1 MRLVMEAAGLA
12 FWPSLSLAVFF
23 AACLGMLAW
32 IYRPGSRALYR
43 HLGGLALD
51 PASDSAPKT
60 KPELDPRGATHAKQG

>member
-1 MRLVMEAAGLA
+1 MRLVMEASGLA

-43 HLGGLALD
+43 ELGGLALD
-51 PASDSAPKT
+51 TEGSQTETSKI
-60 KPELDPRGATHAKQG
+60 PEK

>member
-32 IYRPGSRALYR
+32 IYRPGSKAFYRKMSGMALEFETENETR
-43 HLGGLALD
+43 NVR
-51 PASDSAPKT
+51 PS
-60 KPELDPRGATHAKQG
+60 PEN